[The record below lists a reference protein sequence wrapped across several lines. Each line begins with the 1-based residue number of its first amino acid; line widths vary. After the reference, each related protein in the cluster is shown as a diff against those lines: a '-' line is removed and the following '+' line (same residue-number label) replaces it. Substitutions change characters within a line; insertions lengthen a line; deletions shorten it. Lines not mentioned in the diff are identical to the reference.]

1 MSDAANFPPRGELS
15 DEELAGILAAHQM
28 WLDTDGV
35 DGIPADLREVVDLG
49 GGRLAGANL
58 AGVKLPPRQEFREL
72 EHVNQTVAI
81 ARPLYLAL
89 LILCIYTILTVF
101 STDDRSLITN
111 SSLQII
117 PETAI
122 GVPVLSFYITVP
134 ILIFSFYLY
143 VHLYLYR
150 LWQIAGDLPA
160 VFEDGT
166 PLDRAISPW
175 LPTALVRFY
184 QSHGV
189 EEPSYIGLSQKWV
202 TIFLIWWAVPLTLAL
217 FWARFLV
224 RHDWVGT
231 SMHIF
236 IVSVAFWSAV
246 LLHEFATQAIK
257 GSPIPKRTAR
267 FVIVNA
273 SRICLFGL
281 VFILLSLGVIEGDS
295 RAPSLTSPGT
305 WLPKVFQTIGLSP
318 FPVLSRLEFDSIEK
332 NFSDADLKG
341 AVFVGSN
348 LRSAQFDGSGLRR
361 ADFTETNLRNSS
373 FKYADLRRATLWKAD
388 IAGADLSNSNLR
400 RANLSGAHLEAA
412 VFRRVDLGRANLHGA
427 DLAHADFSNA
437 NLRRSDISDSD
448 LSGSI
453 LRGANLRASDLAL
466 TNLEAADIFGA
477 NLQGADLLGAKFD
490 NVNLLKVKG
499 LKQDQLDQAC
509 GENVSGLPYGLTIR
523 PCPRDAE
530 PADG

>member
-1 MSDAANFPPRGELS
+1 MSDAANIPPKGEIS
-15 DEELAGILAAHQM
+15 DEELAGVLSAHQV
-28 WLDTDGV
+28 WLDTDGS
-35 DGIPADLREVVDLG
+35 DGSPADLREVVDLG

-58 AGVKLPPRQEFREL
+58 TGVKLPPRQDFREL

-89 LILCIYTILTVF
+89 LITCIYTILTVF

-111 SSLQII
+111 SPLQII

-134 ILIFSFYLY
+134 ILIFSFYIY

-150 LWQIAGDLPA
+150 LWQIVGDLPSI
-160 VFEDGT
+160 FEDGT

-202 TIFLIWWAVPLTLAL
+202 TIFLIWWAAPLTLVL

-224 RHDWVGT
+224 RHDWAGT
-231 SMHIF
+231 SLHIF

-246 LLHEFATQAIK
+246 LLHEIATQAIK
-257 GSPIPKRTAR
+257 GFPIPKRTLR

-273 SRICLFGL
+273 SRIFLFGV
-281 VFILLSLGVIEGDS
+281 VFFLLSLGIIEGDA
-295 RAPSLTSPGT
+295 RKASLTNPKT
-305 WLPKVFQTIGLSP
+305 WLPRAIHAVGFSP
-318 FPVLSRLEFDSIEK
+318 VPVLSRIEFEINEK
-332 NFSDADLKG
+332 NFSNADLKG

-348 LRSAQFDGSGLRR
+348 LQSAQFDGSDLRR
-361 ADFTETNLRNSS
+361 VDFTETNLRNSS
-373 FKYADLRRATLWKAD
+373 FKYADLRHATLWKAD
-388 IAGADLSNSNLR
+388 VAGANLSNSVLR
-400 RANLSGAHLEAA
+400 RANLSSANLQAA
-412 VFRRVDLGRANLHGA
+412 VFRRADLGRANLHGA
-427 DLAHADFSNA
+427 NLANSDFSNA

-453 LRGANLRASDLAL
+453 FRGANLRDSDLAL
-466 TNLEAADIFGA
+466 ANLEGADFFGE

-490 NVNLLKVKG
+490 NVNLLKAKG
-499 LKQDQLDQAC
+499 LQQDQLDQAC
-509 GENVSGLPYGLTIR
+509 GANVSGLPHGLTIK
-523 PCPRDAE
+523 PCPKDVSSS
-530 PADG
+530 DS